1 MSTASPLVR
10 AATTLGILV
19 AGGLL
24 TFSALSYAGVFE
36 DESESREGMVRI
48 PRSIVP
54 INALSKVRREDIYDL
69 SRGDDCYFWMSK
81 ERIAAHPEWITRA
94 SDIVGRVMA
103 RDKEP
108 DLVFTQDDFLPEG
121 SRTGL
126 SAGIPRGKQGFFVDS
141 ETIPGLQLLRQGDT
155 FDLLASLPDEAKEK
169 QDAEFGLL
177 AGGIKVH
184 GGKPVPLNGV
194 RVLVKSGTMVAI
206 TRGHEMTTQGSMAL
220 PEPESRLRKSE
231 GLQITI
237 AIAPEEVPALT
248 QSIAA
253 DMPIRCVAGS
263 GQTETTK
270 PTTSLQDQLAEMVS
284 FPASAIS
291 IPAFTRITA
300 DHLGDPE
307 TGELRRYY
315 FSPGKT
321 NKAWIAN
328 VDRLIGQVISRDVS
342 AGFIFSEDDFAP
354 AHTVVREINPY
365 TRLQGPDLADP
376 RAAARLV
383 GRVSARKL
391 PIGTEIGED
400 DLLPPDSAESITGG
414 IPVGRMAIAF
424 DISTVHGIASLS
436 AGDRFD
442 LVTAVPYTPGD
453 AFKALG
459 AAVQVSSKALPQ
471 TAVTDRARATVL
483 ASAATVVAVK
493 GTTATV
499 AVRPEEVKGITK
511 AITLGE
517 AVFALAR
524 SGQADRRPQLTSKPG
539 SGLTSDAD
547 PISKL
552 TLVEEIVGG
561 RRTFRVFARDE

>member
-1 MSTASPLVR
+1 M
-10 AATTLGILV
+10 

-24 TFSALSYAGVFE
+24 TFGTLSFAGVFD
-36 DESESREGMVRI
+36 DESESREGLVRI
-48 PRSIVP
+48 PRSIVS
-54 INALSKVRREDIYDL
+54 INALNRVRREDIYDL
-69 SRGDDCYFWMSK
+69 SRGEDSYFWMSK
-81 ERIAAHPEWITRA
+81 ERIEAHPEWITRA

-103 RDKEP
+103 RDKES

-126 SAGIPRGKQGFFVDS
+126 SAGIPEGKQGFFVDAD
-141 ETIPGLQLLRQGDT
+141 TIPGLQLLKRGDT

-177 AGGIKVH
+177 AGGIKVR
-184 GGKPVPLNGV
+184 GGKPVPLSGV
-194 RVLVKSGTMVAI
+194 RVLVRSGTMVAI
-206 TRGHEMTTQGSMAL
+206 TRGQEMTTQGSMAF
-220 PEPESRLRKSE
+220 PETQSRANTAE
-231 GLQITI
+231 GVQVTI
-237 AIAPEEVPALT
+237 AIAPEEVAALT

-253 DMPIRCVAGS
+253 EMPIRCVAGS
-263 GQTETTK
+263 GQTDSAK
-270 PTTSLQDQLAEMVS
+270 PTTSLPDQLATMVS
-284 FPASAIS
+284 FPASATS
-291 IPAFTRITA
+291 IPAFTRINA

-315 FSPGKT
+315 FPPAKT
-321 NKAWIAN
+321 NRKWIAN
-328 VDRLIGQVISRDVS
+328 VDQLIGRTVSRDVG

-354 AHTVVREINPY
+354 AHTVVRPVSPF
-365 TRLQGPDLADP
+365 TRLQGPDLADA
-376 RAAARLV
+376 RTAARLV
-383 GRVSARKL
+383 GRVAARML
-391 PIGTEIGED
+391 PIGTELDED
-400 DLLPPDSAESITGG
+400 DLLPRDSADSITGG

-424 DISTVHGIASLS
+424 DTSTVQGVASLS
-436 AGDRFD
+436 SGDRFD

-459 AAVQVSSKALPQ
+459 AAVKVSSKALPQ
-471 TAVTDRARATVL
+471 TTVTDRARATVL
-483 ASAATVVAVK
+483 ASAATVVAVE

-524 SGQADRRPQLTSKPG
+524 SGRADRRPQLTSKPG

-561 RRTFRVFARDE
+561 RRTFRVFARDK